1 MGGCGTWRP
10 RARAARSARSSLNR
24 PRSGRDPIGED
35 VPWRKAGAKAESMAP
50 ATGNLS
56 SGRSGSDV
64 TNGLA
69 ERWKSAA
76 IRWPIL
82 RLLKH
87 SRSNAYDRGAAFAAD
102 GVQTGAVRLTAA
114 QTAASSSSSA
124 LSAAPTS
131 TAALDSQ
138 AQVIRPTTAPSEP

>member
-1 MGGCGTWRP
+1 MAPSGEGGEKRSEQPQPAPLWARP
-10 RARAARSARSSLNR
+10 DRLGR
-24 PRSGRDPIGED
+24 PLAQS
-35 VPWRKAGAKAESMAP
+35 GAKAESMAP

-76 IRWPIL
+76 IGWPIL

-102 GVQTGAVRLTAA
+102 GVQTGAVRPTAA
-114 QTAASSSSSA
+114 QTAASRSSSA